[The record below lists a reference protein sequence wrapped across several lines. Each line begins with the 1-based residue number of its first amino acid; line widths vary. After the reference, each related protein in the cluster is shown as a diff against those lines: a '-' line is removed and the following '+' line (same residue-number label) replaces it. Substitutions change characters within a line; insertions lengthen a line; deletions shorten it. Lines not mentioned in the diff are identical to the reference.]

1 MFLILYNY
9 KKKGRKNM
17 SYYTPSIEK
26 LIEAFEKLPSIGN
39 KTAARLA
46 FHMLNCSEE
55 EVNEF
60 ICAIT
65 NAKKNLKYCSICY
78 NISDTNPCNICSSAT
93 RDKSLICVV
102 EDVKDVVAME
112 KTHEFKGV
120 YHVLHGS
127 ISPMN
132 GVGPDDIKIKELL
145 ARLMDG
151 SVKEVII
158 ATNPR
163 VEGEATAIYLSK
175 LIKPMGISVTRI
187 AHGIP
192 VGGDLEYTDE
202 VTLSKALEGRRE
214 I

>member
-1 MFLILYNY
+1 
-9 KKKGRKNM
+9 M
-17 SYYTPSIEK
+17 SYYSPSIEK
-26 LIEAFEKLPSIGN
+26 LIESFERLPSIGN

-46 FHMLNCSEE
+46 FHILNSSEE
-55 EVNEF
+55 ETNEF
-60 ICAIT
+60 IQSII
-65 NAKKNLKYCSICY
+65 NAKKNLKYCSKCY
-78 NISDTNPCNICSSAT
+78 NITDTDPCPICSNSK
-93 RDKSLICVV
+93 RDSSSICVV
-102 EDVKDVVAME
+102 EDVRDVIAME

-145 ARLMDG
+145 ARLMEG
-151 SVKEVII
+151 KVKEVIL

-163 VEGEATAIYLSK
+163 VEGEATAMYLSK
-175 LIKPMGISVTRI
+175 LIKPLGVKVTRI

-202 VTLSKALEGRRE
+202 ITLTKALEGRRE

>member
-1 MFLILYNY
+1 
-9 KKKGRKNM
+9 M
-17 SYYTPSIEK
+17 SYYSPTIER
-26 LIEAFEKLPSIGN
+26 LIENFEKLPSIGH
-39 KTAARLA
+39 KTATRLA
-46 FHMLNCSEE
+46 FHMLNLNEE
-55 EVNEF
+55 GTNEF
-60 ICAIT
+60 INSIIE
-65 NAKKNLKYCSICY
+65 AKKNLKYCSKCF
-78 NISDTNPCNICSSAT
+78 NITDTDPCPICSSPK
-93 RDKSLICVV
+93 RDQSIICVV

-132 GVGPDDIKIKELL
+132 GIGPEDIKIKELL
-145 ARLMDG
+145 ERLRDADI
-151 SVKEVII
+151 KEIII

-175 LIKPMGISVTRI
+175 LIKPIGIKVTRI
-187 AHGIP
+187 ANGIP

-214 I
+214 L

>member
-1 MFLILYNY
+1 
-9 KKKGRKNM
+9 M
-17 SYYTPSIEK
+17 SYYSPSIEK
-26 LIEAFEKLPSIGN
+26 LIESFEKLPSIGN

-46 FHMLNCSEE
+46 FYILNAPEGE
-55 EVNEF
+55 TNEF
-60 ICAIT
+60 IQSIV
-65 NAKKNLKYCSICY
+65 NAKKNLKYCSKCF
-78 NISDTNPCNICSSAT
+78 NITDVDPCPICSNAK
-93 RDKSLICVV
+93 RDPTSICVV
-102 EDVKDVVAME
+102 EDVRDVIAME

-132 GVGPDDIKIKELL
+132 GIGPDDIKIKELL
-145 ARLMDG
+145 TRLMDG
-151 SVKEVII
+151 QVKEVIL

-163 VEGEATAIYLSK
+163 VEGEATAMYLSK
-175 LIKPMGISVTRI
+175 LIKPMGIRVTRI

-202 VTLSKALEGRRE
+202 ITLTKALEGRRE

>member
-1 MFLILYNY
+1 
-9 KKKGRKNM
+9 M
-17 SYYTPSIEK
+17 SSYSPSIEK
-26 LIEAFEKLPSIGN
+26 LIESFERLPSIGH
-39 KTAARLA
+39 KTSIRLA
-46 FHMLNCSEE
+46 FYILNSTQEE
-55 EVNEF
+55 TNEF
-60 ICAIT
+60 VSSILE
-65 NAKKNLKYCSICY
+65 AKKNLKYCSICY
-78 NISDTNPCNICSSAT
+78 NISDTDPCQICANAK
-93 RDKSLICVV
+93 RDKSSICVV
-102 EDVKDVVAME
+102 EDVKDIIAME
-112 KTHEFKGV
+112 RTHEFKGV

-132 GVGPDDIKIKELL
+132 GIGPDDIKIKELL

-151 SVKEVII
+151 TVKEVIL

-175 LIKPMGISVTRI
+175 LIKPLGIKVTRI

-202 VTLSKALEGRRE
+202 ITLTKALEGRRE

>member
-1 MFLILYNY
+1 MSLYA
-9 KKKGRKNM
+9 
-17 SYYTPSIEK
+17 PSIEK
-26 LIEAFEKLPSIGN
+26 LIESFEKFPSIGH

-46 FHMLNCSEE
+46 FYMLNCSEQE
-55 EVNEF
+55 TNEF
-60 ICAIT
+60 IKSIVD
-65 NAKKNLKYCSICY
+65 AKQNLKYCSKCF
-78 NISDTNPCNICSSAT
+78 NISDTDPCPICSSPK
-93 RDKSLICVV
+93 RDKTSICVV
-102 EDVKDVVAME
+102 EDVRDIIAME

-132 GVGPDDIKIKELL
+132 GIGPDDIKIKELL
-145 ARLMDG
+145 SRLMNENEEEK
-151 SVKEVII
+151 VREVIL

-163 VEGEATAIYLSK
+163 VEGEATAMYLSK
-175 LIKPMGISVTRI
+175 LIKPLGIKVTRI

-202 VTLSKALEGRRE
+202 ITLTKALEGRRE

>member
-1 MFLILYNY
+1 M
-9 KKKGRKNM
+9 
-17 SYYTPSIEK
+17 
-26 LIEAFEKLPSIGN
+26 
-39 KTAARLA
+39 
-46 FHMLNCSEE
+46 
-55 EVNEF
+55 
-60 ICAIT
+60 
-65 NAKKNLKYCSICY
+65 
-78 NISDTNPCNICSSAT
+78 
-93 RDKSLICVV
+93 V

-112 KTHEFKGV
+112 RTHEFKGV

-145 ARLMDG
+145 ARLMG
-151 SVKEVII
+151 GEVKELIL

-163 VEGEATAIYLSK
+163 VEGEATAMYISK
-175 LIKPMGISVTRI
+175 LVKPLGIKVTRI

-214 I
+214 L

>member
-1 MFLILYNY
+1 
-9 KKKGRKNM
+9 M
-17 SYYTPSIEK
+17 SYYSPSIEK
-26 LIEAFEKLPSIGN
+26 LIESFERLPSIGN

-46 FHMLNCSEE
+46 FHILNCSEQE
-55 EVNEF
+55 TNEF
-60 ICAIT
+60 IQSII
-65 NAKKNLKYCSICY
+65 NAKKNLKYCSKCY
-78 NISDTNPCNICSSAT
+78 NITDTDPCPICSNSK
-93 RDKSLICVV
+93 RDSSSICVV
-102 EDVKDVVAME
+102 EDVRDVIAME

-145 ARLMDG
+145 ARLMEG
-151 SVKEVII
+151 KVKEVIL

-163 VEGEATAIYLSK
+163 VEGEATAMYLSK
-175 LIKPMGISVTRI
+175 LIKPLGVKVTRI

-202 VTLSKALEGRRE
+202 ITLTKALEGRRE

>member
-1 MFLILYNY
+1 
-9 KKKGRKNM
+9 M
-17 SYYTPSIEK
+17 SYYSPSIEK
-26 LIEAFEKLPSIGN
+26 LIESFEKLPSIGN
-39 KTAARLA
+39 NTAARLA
-46 FHMLNCSEE
+46 FYILDRPEE
-55 EVNEF
+55 EVKEF
-60 ICAIT
+60 VDAIM
-65 NAKKNLKYCSICY
+65 NAKKNLKYCSKCF
-78 NISDTNPCNICSSAT
+78 NISDTDPCEICSNPR
-93 RDKSLICVV
+93 RDESVICVV

-112 KTHEFKGV
+112 RTHEFNGL

-145 ARLMDG
+145 SRLMDG
-151 SVKEVII
+151 TVKELIL

-163 VEGEATAIYLSK
+163 VEGEATAMYISK
-175 LIKPMGISVTRI
+175 LVKPMGIKVTRI

-214 I
+214 L

>member
-1 MFLILYNY
+1 
-9 KKKGRKNM
+9 M
-17 SYYTPSIEK
+17 SYYSPSIEK
-26 LIEAFEKLPSIGN
+26 LIQSFEKLPSIGS

-46 FHMLNCSEE
+46 FYILDASEE
-55 EVNEF
+55 ETNEF
-60 ICAIT
+60 ISSIV
-65 NAKKNLKYCSICY
+65 NAKKNLKYCSKCY
-78 NISDTNPCNICSSAT
+78 NISDTDPCNICGNPK
-93 RDKSLICVV
+93 RDQSIICVV
-102 EDVKDVVAME
+102 EDVRDIIAME

-132 GVGPDDIKIKELL
+132 GIGTEDIKIKEVLS
-145 ARLMDG
+145 RLMDG
-151 SVKEVII
+151 TVKEVIL

-163 VEGEATAIYLSK
+163 IEGEATAMYLSK
-175 LIKPMGISVTRI
+175 LIKPLGIKVTRI

-202 VTLSKALEGRRE
+202 ITLTKALEGRRE

>member
-1 MFLILYNY
+1 
-9 KKKGRKNM
+9 M
-17 SYYTPSIEK
+17 SEYAPSIEK
-26 LIEAFEKLPSIGN
+26 LIESFERLPSIGH

-46 FHMLNCSEE
+46 FHVLDWNEE
-55 EVNEF
+55 E
-60 ICAIT
+60 T
-65 NAKKNLKYCSICY
+65 NRFVTSIMDAKKNLKYCSKCY
-78 NISDTNPCNICSSAT
+78 NITDSEPCAICGNPKREHSV
-93 RDKSLICVV
+93 ICVV
-102 EDVKDVVAME
+102 EDVRDVAAME
-112 KTHEFKGV
+112 RTHEFKGV

-163 VEGEATAIYLSK
+163 VEGEATAMYLSK
-175 LIKPMGISVTRI
+175 IIRPLGVKVTRI

-202 VTLSKALEGRRE
+202 ITLMKALEGRRE

>member
-1 MFLILYNY
+1 MSLY
-9 KKKGRKNM
+9 
-17 SYYTPSIEK
+17 SPSIEK
-26 LIEAFEKLPSIGN
+26 LIESFEKLPSIGN

-46 FHMLNCSEE
+46 FYILNSSEE
-55 EVNEF
+55 ETNEF
-60 ICAIT
+60 VNSIV
-65 NAKKNLKYCSICY
+65 NAKKNLKYCSTCY
-78 NISDTNPCNICSSAT
+78 NISDTDPCSICGNQK
-93 RDKSLICVV
+93 RDKSVICVV
-102 EDVKDVVAME
+102 EDVRDIIAME

-132 GVGPDDIKIKELL
+132 GIGPDDIKIKELL
-145 ARLMDG
+145 SRLMDG
-151 SVKEVII
+151 SVKEVIL

-163 VEGEATAIYLSK
+163 VEGEATAMYISK
-175 LIKPMGISVTRI
+175 LIKPLGIKVTRI

-202 VTLSKALEGRRE
+202 ITLTKALEGRRE